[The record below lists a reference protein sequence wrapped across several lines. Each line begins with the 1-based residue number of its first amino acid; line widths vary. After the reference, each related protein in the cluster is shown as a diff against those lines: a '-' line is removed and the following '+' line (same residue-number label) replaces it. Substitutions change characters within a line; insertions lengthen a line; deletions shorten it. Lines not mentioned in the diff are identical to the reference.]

1 MQEHNRILQF
11 FPDELCTALKNYLA
25 EKAKNAEVDRAERNN
40 LAQMDSAEKT
50 RLRNEDQ
57 AASASIE
64 SDYQKG
70 RNYLNHQQAEEMSVA
85 QKRRDAWLQ
94 AMDAYHTRV
103 QAARG
108 RVEWQLSYCA
118 YDQENRENP
127 LADAN
132 QIPQRLPQN
141 GKAEVLSIL
150 KEESEGLSQK
160 TEDYNQPLLQMDQE
174 AEKLTTR
181 AETLMGQV
189 RSEAEQE
196 YGRETSAIRT
206 KYREKNAELDKK
218 HSTAVEKWKTTFA
231 EKTKQQREAAQQRTQ
246 AQRATSVQRAEAL
259 DARFRKNFVEQLQP
273 EKVQAAYQAVRAS
286 LPQYKG
292 YTPVKESLGGLIMG
306 DSQTDITSYMEDL
319 VVRECME
326 EHCAFALRQEGD
338 KSYLVLPHAVSFTD
352 SAFSSIIGYNAA
364 TRDTVVSNLNAMTLQ
379 LFMTNPAGKI
389 RFTFISPSDA
399 GDAFST
405 FMRFT
410 DVDERLVD
418 THVWVDS
425 QRIEERLDVLL
436 DRAQTISQDYLRG
449 QYNDILEYNQAAG
462 KNAEPLQFLVVAD
475 FPRGFTQGALEKLE
489 NVMSN
494 GPKNGIYTILS
505 GDMSEL
511 LGSNDGNDQRYN
523 AVLRRVCSKLTFFYF
538 DEKGIHVPNVQSPR
552 VSGTHAMIDQIY
564 LPMTLPTNRSLV
576 DSTIETLKKAIHA
589 AERVTITYDDVMDGL
604 PQMPERWFGYS
615 DRQGL
620 SVPFAL
626 SGANKV
632 LSLELASDA
641 LSPKYHTLVTG
652 MIGSGK
658 STLLHTLIMGLLMKY
673 SPEDVQIYLM
683 DFKDGVEFKVY
694 TEYNLK
700 NFRAISIDTEP
711 EFGLAV
717 LKKIEAEMQAR
728 NNIFKEEGC
737 RGLEGYRREMAEK
750 GNPHHGMPRTI
761 LIIDEFQEAFGRSDD
776 PVMSEAAE
784 IIKRLTLVGRAP
796 AIYLIMATQD
806 IKNAAALPETVYN
819 QFETRIA
826 LKSSPDSARIILPD
840 NPMADQLINLDK
852 GVAIFNAS
860 AGNKDHNVQCRIAFC
875 SEDEQRALLEQI
887 AQKQAAAGFQVTGG
901 TRLLLSSI
909 QDDRSN
915 PLNHFAKTGTLL
927 DHEDADGL
935 GYRLFVGEELSM
947 RNNFHPEL
955 TSRKGQN
962 LLLTG
967 RDQGRVRTTIAFVVM
982 SLLYE
987 SMRLQESAAH
997 PLITLFDF
1005 GVDTGSGDLLD
1016 QMVRTLPEGTIRRYG
1031 MPDVLDGIDTLL
1043 QEKNSGFRQFVVIFG
1058 LNRARRLLV
1067 QPDIYSVA
1075 PKNKLIELLQTG
1087 PENGM
1092 NFIVWANSV
1101 ESFMENYNET
1111 LGSFEHRLVSDIQD
1125 DQYSIFTYAPAP
1137 GSMKPKNAIY
1147 FNMDNTENPK
1157 IRLYE
1162 KPSDDWT
1169 GRFIRNM
1176 EHALAEKQSA
1186 EKNKPNDTEWW

>member
-11 FPDELCTALKNYLA
+11 FPDELCTALKNYLT
-25 EKAKNAEVDRAERNN
+25 EKAKNAEADCAERND

-57 AASASIE
+57 ATSASIE

-70 RNYLNHQQAEEMSVA
+70 RNYLNHQQAEEMTAA

-118 YDQENRENP
+118 YDQKNRENP

-160 TEDYNQPLLQMDQE
+160 TEDYNQPLLQMDQK
-174 AEKLTTR
+174 AEELTTR

-231 EKTKQQREAAQQRTQ
+231 EKTKQQREAAQKRTQEQRT
-246 AQRATSVQRAEAL
+246 ASVQRAEAL
-259 DARFRKNFVEQLQP
+259 DDRFRKNFVEQLQP

-326 EHCAFALRQEGD
+326 KHCAFALRQEGD

-364 TRDTVVSNLNAMTLQ
+364 TRDAVISNLNAMTLQ

-475 FPRGFTQGALEKLE
+475 FPRGFTQAALEKLE
-489 NVMSN
+489 SVMSN

-552 VSGTHAMIDQIY
+552 VSGTHAMIDQLY
-564 LPMTLPTNRSLV
+564 LPMILPTNRSLV

-641 LSPKYHTLVTG
+641 LSPKYHTLITG

-683 DFKDGVEFKVY
+683 DFKDGVEFKIY
-694 TEYNLK
+694 TEYDLK

-728 NNIFKEEGC
+728 NNIFKQEGC

-875 SEDEQRALLEQI
+875 SEDEQRTLLEQI
-887 AQKQAAAGFQVTGG
+887 AQKQAAADFQVTGG

-915 PLNHFAKTGTLL
+915 PLNHFEETGEI
-927 DHEDADGL
+927 DQNDMSL
-935 GYRLFVGEELSM
+935 GYRLFVGEPLSLE
-947 RNNFHPEL
+947 NNFHPQL
-955 TSRKGQN
+955 LSCRGKN

-967 RDQGRVRTTIAFVVM
+967 NDQQRARITTAFIM
-982 SLLYE
+982 GSLLYE
-987 SMRLQESAAH
+987 TLRQQDTSTEPA
-997 PLITLFDF
+997 ITLFDLSSDAPQDDMF
-1005 GVDTGSGDLLD
+1005 GQL
-1016 QMVRTLPEGTIRRYG
+1016 VRGLPEKIRVYHAG
-1031 MPDVLDGIDTLL
+1031 DVLDGLDML
-1043 QEKNSGFRQFVVIFG
+1043 EKELPVGRRQFVVFFG
-1058 LNRARRLLV
+1058 LNRARRLLI
-1067 QPDIYSVA
+1067 QPDAYTQA
-1075 PKNKLIELLQTG
+1075 PREKFVSLLQRG
-1087 PENGM
+1087 PENNM
-1092 NFIVWANSV
+1092 SFIVWANSA
-1101 ESFMENYNET
+1101 ENFLSLYRDV
-1111 LGSFEHRLVSDIQD
+1111 LPCFEQRLVGGIPEEQLAELIIG
-1125 DQYSIFTYAPAP
+1125 QAPAN
-1137 GSMKPKNAIY
+1137 MKPKNAVY
-1147 FNMDNTENPK
+1147 FDMDATETPK
-1157 IRLYE
+1157 IRLYDQ
-1162 KPSDDWT
+1162 PTDSWM
-1169 GRFIRNM
+1169 RQFIRRLQDAIRAM
-1176 EHALAEKQSA
+1176 PQDSL
-1186 EKNKPNDTEWW
+1186 W

>member
-181 AETLMGQV
+181 AETLIGQV

-218 HSTAVEKWKTTFA
+218 HSAAVEKWKTTFA
-231 EKTKQQREAAQQRTQ
+231 EKTKQQREAAQKRTQ
-246 AQRATSVQRAEAL
+246 AQRTTSVQRAEAL

-326 EHCAFALRQEGD
+326 KHCAFALRQEGD

-449 QYNDILEYNQAAG
+449 QYNDILKYNQAAG

-564 LPMTLPTNRSLV
+564 LPMILPTNRSLV

-694 TEYNLK
+694 TEYDLK

-875 SEDEQRALLEQI
+875 SEEEQRALLEQI

-915 PLNHFAKTGTLL
+915 PLSHFEETGEI
-927 DHEDADGL
+927 DQNDMSL
-935 GYRLFVGEELSM
+935 GYRLFVGEPLSLE
-947 RNNFHPEL
+947 NNFHPQL
-955 TSRKGQN
+955 LSRRGKN

-967 RDQGRVRTTIAFVVM
+967 NDQQRARITTAFIM
-982 SLLYE
+982 GSLLYE
-987 SMRLQESAAH
+987 MLRQQDTSTEPA
-997 PLITLFDF
+997 ITLFDLSSDAPQDDMF
-1005 GVDTGSGDLLD
+1005 GQL
-1016 QMVRTLPEGTIRRYG
+1016 VRGLPEKIRVYHAG
-1031 MPDVLDGIDTLL
+1031 DVLDGLDML
-1043 QEKNSGFRQFVVIFG
+1043 EKELPTGRRQFVVFFG
-1058 LNRARRLLV
+1058 LNRARRLLI
-1067 QPDIYSVA
+1067 QPDAYTQA
-1075 PKNKLIELLQTG
+1075 PREKFVSLLQRG
-1087 PENGM
+1087 PENNM
-1092 NFIVWANSV
+1092 SFIVWANSA
-1101 ESFMENYNET
+1101 ESFLSLYRDV
-1111 LGSFEHRLVSDIQD
+1111 LPCFEQRLVGGIPEEQIAELIIG
-1125 DQYSIFTYAPAP
+1125 QAPAN
-1137 GSMKPKNAIY
+1137 MKPKNAVY
-1147 FNMDNTENPK
+1147 FDMDATETPK
-1157 IRLYE
+1157 IRLYDQ
-1162 KPSDDWT
+1162 PTDSWM
-1169 GRFIRNM
+1169 RQFIRRLQDAIRAMPKDN
-1176 EHALAEKQSA
+1176 L
-1186 EKNKPNDTEWW
+1186 W

>member
-11 FPDELCTALKNYLA
+11 FPDELCTALKNYLT
-25 EKAKNAEVDRAERNN
+25 EKAKNAEADCAERND

-57 AASASIE
+57 ATSASIE

-70 RNYLNHQQAEEMSVA
+70 RNYLNHQQAEEMTAA

-118 YDQENRENP
+118 YDQKNRENP

-160 TEDYNQPLLQMDQE
+160 TEDYNQPLLQMDQK
-174 AEKLTTR
+174 AEELTTR

-218 HSTAVEKWKTTFA
+218 HSTAVEKWETTFA
-231 EKTKQQREAAQQRTQ
+231 EKTKQQREAAQKRTQEQRT
-246 AQRATSVQRAEAL
+246 ASVQRAEAL
-259 DARFRKNFVEQLQP
+259 DDRFRKNFVEQLQP

-326 EHCAFALRQEGD
+326 KHCAFALRQEGD

-364 TRDTVVSNLNAMTLQ
+364 TRDAVVSNLNAMTLQ

-552 VSGTHAMIDQIY
+552 VSGTHAMIDQLY
-564 LPMTLPTNRSLV
+564 LPMILPTNRSLV

-875 SEDEQRALLEQI
+875 SEDEQRTLLEQI
-887 AQKQAAAGFQVTGG
+887 AQKQAAADFQVTGG

-915 PLNHFAKTGTLL
+915 PLNHFEETGEI
-927 DHEDADGL
+927 DQNDMSL
-935 GYRLFVGEELSM
+935 GYRLFVGEPLSLE
-947 RNNFHPEL
+947 NNFHPQL
-955 TSRKGQN
+955 LSCRGKN

-967 RDQGRVRTTIAFVVM
+967 NDQQRARITTAFIM
-982 SLLYE
+982 GSLLYE
-987 SMRLQESAAH
+987 TLRQQDTSTEPA
-997 PLITLFDF
+997 ITLFDLSSDAPQDDMF
-1005 GVDTGSGDLLD
+1005 GQL
-1016 QMVRTLPEGTIRRYG
+1016 VRGLPEKIRVYHAG
-1031 MPDVLDGIDTLL
+1031 DVLDGLDML
-1043 QEKNSGFRQFVVIFG
+1043 EKELPVGRRQFVVFFG
-1058 LNRARRLLV
+1058 LNRARRLLI
-1067 QPDIYSVA
+1067 QPDAYTQA
-1075 PKNKLIELLQTG
+1075 PREKFVSLLQRG
-1087 PENGM
+1087 PENNM
-1092 NFIVWANSV
+1092 SFIVWANST
-1101 ESFMENYNET
+1101 ENFLSLYRDV
-1111 LGSFEHRLVSDIQD
+1111 LPCFEQRLVGGIPEEQLAELIIG
-1125 DQYSIFTYAPAP
+1125 QAPAN
-1137 GSMKPKNAIY
+1137 MKPKNAVY
-1147 FNMDNTENPK
+1147 FDMDATETPK
-1157 IRLYE
+1157 IRLYDQ
-1162 KPSDDWT
+1162 PTDSWM
-1169 GRFIRNM
+1169 RQFIRRLQDAIRAM
-1176 EHALAEKQSA
+1176 PQDSL
-1186 EKNKPNDTEWW
+1186 W

>member
-1 MQEHNRILQF
+1 MQEHNRVLQF

-25 EKAKNAEVDRAERNN
+25 EKAKNAEADGAERND

-57 AASASIE
+57 ATSASIE

-70 RNYLNHQQAEEMSVA
+70 RNYLNHQQAEEMTAA

-118 YDQENRENP
+118 YDQKNRENP

-132 QIPQRLPQN
+132 QIPQRLSQN

-160 TEDYNQPLLQMDQE
+160 TEDYNQPLLQMDQK
-174 AEKLTTR
+174 AEELTTR

-218 HSTAVEKWKTTFA
+218 HSTDVEKWKTTFA
-231 EKTKQQREAAQQRTQ
+231 EKTKQQREAAQKRTQEQRT
-246 AQRATSVQRAEAL
+246 ASVQRAEAL

-326 EHCAFALRQEGD
+326 KHCAFALRQEGD

-364 TRDTVVSNLNAMTLQ
+364 TRDAVVSNLNAMTLQ

-475 FPRGFTQGALEKLE
+475 FPRGFTQSALEKLE

-523 AVLRRVCSKLTFFYF
+523 AVLRRVCSELTFFYF

-552 VSGTHAMIDQIY
+552 VSGTHAMIDQLY
-564 LPMTLPTNRSLV
+564 LPMILPTNRSLV

-589 AERVTITYDDVMDGL
+589 AERVTITYDDVTSGL
-604 PQMPERWFGYS
+604 THQPDRWFRYS
-615 DRQGL
+615 DEKGI

-728 NNIFKEEGC
+728 NNIFKQEGC

-887 AQKQAAAGFQVTGG
+887 AQKQAAADFQVTGG

-915 PLNHFAKTGTLL
+915 PLSHFEESGEI
-927 DHEDADGL
+927 DQNDMSL
-935 GYRLFVGEELSM
+935 GYRLFVGEPLSLE
-947 RNNFHPEL
+947 NNFHPQL
-955 TSRKGQN
+955 LSCRGKN

-967 RDQGRVRTTIAFVVM
+967 NDQQRARITTAFIM
-982 SLLYE
+982 GSLLYE
-987 SMRLQESAAH
+987 MLRQQDTSTEPA
-997 PLITLFDF
+997 ITLFDLSSDAPQDDMF
-1005 GVDTGSGDLLD
+1005 GQL
-1016 QMVRTLPEGTIRRYG
+1016 VRSLPEKIRVYHAG
-1031 MPDVLDGIDTLL
+1031 DVLDGLDML
-1043 QEKNSGFRQFVVIFG
+1043 EKELPVGRRQFVVFFG
-1058 LNRARRLLV
+1058 LNRARRLLI
-1067 QPDIYSVA
+1067 QPDAYTQA
-1075 PKNKLIELLQTG
+1075 PREKFVSLLQRG
-1087 PENGM
+1087 PENNM
-1092 NFIVWANSV
+1092 SFIVWANSA
-1101 ESFMENYNET
+1101 ENFLSLYRDV
-1111 LGSFEHRLVSDIQD
+1111 LPCFEQRLVGGIPEEQIAELIIG
-1125 DQYSIFTYAPAP
+1125 QAPAN
-1137 GSMKPKNAIY
+1137 MKPKNAVY
-1147 FNMDNTENPK
+1147 FDMDATETPK
-1157 IRLYE
+1157 IRLYDQ
-1162 KPSDDWT
+1162 PTDSWM
-1169 GRFIRNM
+1169 RQFIRRLQDAIRAM
-1176 EHALAEKQSA
+1176 PQDSL
-1186 EKNKPNDTEWW
+1186 W

>member
-1 MQEHNRILQF
+1 MQEHNRILHF

-25 EKAKNAEVDRAERNN
+25 EKAKNAEADRAERNN

-70 RNYLNHQQAEEMSVA
+70 RNYLNHQQAEEMTTA

-118 YDQENRENP
+118 YDQGNRENP

-915 PLNHFAKTGTLL
+915 PLSHFEETGEI
-927 DHEDADGL
+927 DQNDMSL
-935 GYRLFVGEELSM
+935 GYRLFVGEPLSLE
-947 RNNFHPEL
+947 NNFHPQL
-955 TSRKGQN
+955 LSRRGKN

-967 RDQGRVRTTIAFVVM
+967 NDQQRARITTAFIM
-982 SLLYE
+982 GSLLYE
-987 SMRLQESAAH
+987 MLRQQDTSTEPA
-997 PLITLFDF
+997 ITLFDLSSDAPQDDMF
-1005 GVDTGSGDLLD
+1005 GQL
-1016 QMVRTLPEGTIRRYG
+1016 VRGLPEKIRVYHAG
-1031 MPDVLDGIDTLL
+1031 DVLDGLDML
-1043 QEKNSGFRQFVVIFG
+1043 EKELPIGRRQFVVFFG
-1058 LNRARRLLV
+1058 LNRARRLLI
-1067 QPDIYSVA
+1067 QPDAYTQA
-1075 PKNKLIELLQTG
+1075 PREKFVSLLQRG
-1087 PENGM
+1087 PENNM
-1092 NFIVWANSV
+1092 NFIVWANSA
-1101 ESFMENYNET
+1101 ESFLSLYRDV
-1111 LGSFEHRLVSDIQD
+1111 LPCFEQRLVGGIPEEQIAELIIG
-1125 DQYSIFTYAPAP
+1125 QAPAN
-1137 GSMKPKNAIY
+1137 MKPKNAVY
-1147 FNMDNTENPK
+1147 FDMDATETPK
-1157 IRLYE
+1157 IRLYDQ
-1162 KPSDDWT
+1162 PTDSWV
-1169 GRFIRNM
+1169 RQFIRRLQDAIRAMPKDN
-1176 EHALAEKQSA
+1176 L
-1186 EKNKPNDTEWW
+1186 W

>member
-181 AETLMGQV
+181 AETLIGQV

-218 HSTAVEKWKTTFA
+218 HSAAVEKWKTTFA
-231 EKTKQQREAAQQRTQ
+231 EKTKQQREAAQKRTQ
-246 AQRATSVQRAEAL
+246 AQRTTSVQRAEAL

-326 EHCAFALRQEGD
+326 KHCAFALRQEGD

-405 FMRFT
+405 FMRFA

-564 LPMTLPTNRSLV
+564 LPMILPTNRSLV

-694 TEYNLK
+694 TEYDLK

-875 SEDEQRALLEQI
+875 SEEEQRALLEQI

-915 PLNHFAKTGTLL
+915 PLSHFEETGEI
-927 DHEDADGL
+927 DQNDMSL
-935 GYRLFVGEELSM
+935 GYRLFVGEPLSLE
-947 RNNFHPEL
+947 NNFHPQL
-955 TSRKGQN
+955 LSRRGKN

-967 RDQGRVRTTIAFVVM
+967 NDQQRARITTAFIM
-982 SLLYE
+982 GSLLYE
-987 SMRLQESAAH
+987 MLRQQDTSTEPA
-997 PLITLFDF
+997 ITLFDLSSDAPQDDMF
-1005 GVDTGSGDLLD
+1005 GQL
-1016 QMVRTLPEGTIRRYG
+1016 VRGLPEKIRVYHAG
-1031 MPDVLDGIDTLL
+1031 DVLDGLDML
-1043 QEKNSGFRQFVVIFG
+1043 EKELPTGRRQFVVFFG
-1058 LNRARRLLV
+1058 LNRARRLLI
-1067 QPDIYSVA
+1067 QPDAYTQA
-1075 PKNKLIELLQTG
+1075 PREKFVSLLQRG
-1087 PENGM
+1087 PENNM
-1092 NFIVWANSV
+1092 SFIVWANSA
-1101 ESFMENYNET
+1101 ESFLSLYRDV
-1111 LGSFEHRLVSDIQD
+1111 LPCFEQRLVGGIPEEQIAELIIG
-1125 DQYSIFTYAPAP
+1125 QAPAN
-1137 GSMKPKNAIY
+1137 MKPKNAVY
-1147 FNMDNTENPK
+1147 FDMDATETPK
-1157 IRLYE
+1157 IRLYDQ
-1162 KPSDDWT
+1162 PTDSWM
-1169 GRFIRNM
+1169 RQFIRRLQDAIRAMPKDN
-1176 EHALAEKQSA
+1176 L
-1186 EKNKPNDTEWW
+1186 W

>member
-11 FPDELCTALKNYLA
+11 FPDELCTALKNYLT
-25 EKAKNAEVDRAERNN
+25 EKAKNAEADCAERND

-57 AASASIE
+57 ATSASIE

-70 RNYLNHQQAEEMSVA
+70 RNYLNHQQAEEMTAA

-118 YDQENRENP
+118 YDQKNRENP

-160 TEDYNQPLLQMDQE
+160 TEDYNQPLLQMDQK
-174 AEKLTTR
+174 AEELTTR

-218 HSTAVEKWKTTFA
+218 HGTAVEKWKTTFA
-231 EKTKQQREAAQQRTQ
+231 EKTKQQREAAQKRTQEQRT
-246 AQRATSVQRAEAL
+246 ASVQRAEAL
-259 DARFRKNFVEQLQP
+259 DDRFRKNFVEQLQP

-326 EHCAFALRQEGD
+326 KHCAFALRQEGD

-364 TRDTVVSNLNAMTLQ
+364 TRDAVVSNLNAMTLQ
-379 LFMTNPAGKI
+379 LFMTNVAGKV

-399 GDAFST
+399 GEAFAS
-405 FMRFT
+405 FMRFA

-418 THVWVDS
+418 THVWGNS

-436 DRAQTISQDYLRG
+436 DRAQTINQDYLRG
-449 QYNDILEYNQAAG
+449 QYADILEYNQAAG
-462 KNAEPLQFLVVAD
+462 KNAEPLQFLMVVD
-475 FPRGFTQGALEKLE
+475 FPRGFTQAALEKLE
-489 NVMSN
+489 NIMSN
-494 GPKNGIYTILS
+494 GPKNGIYTILA
-505 GDMSEL
+505 GEVGEL
-511 LGSNDGNDQRYN
+511 DGSNDANDPRYN
-523 AVLRRVCSKLTFFYF
+523 AVLQRIVQHLSRYRYENGMLC
-538 DEKGIHVPNVQSPR
+538 VPPRPSSAIRAGHPHANPQVQ
-552 VSGTHAMIDQIY
+552 Y
-564 LPMTLPTNRSLV
+564 LPLQLPENRVEL
-576 DSTIETLKKAIHA
+576 DDAIETMKKAVYNA
-589 AERVTITYDDVMDGL
+589 DRVTITYDDVTSGL
-604 PQMPERWFGYS
+604 THQPDRWFRYS
-615 DRQGL
+615 DEKGI

-728 NNIFKEEGC
+728 NNIFKQEGC

-887 AQKQAAAGFQVTGG
+887 AQKQAAADFQVTGG

-915 PLNHFAKTGTLL
+915 PLNHFEETGEI
-927 DHEDADGL
+927 DQNDMSL
-935 GYRLFVGEELSM
+935 GYRLFVGEPLSLE
-947 RNNFHPEL
+947 NNFHPQL
-955 TSRKGQN
+955 LSCRGKN

-967 RDQGRVRTTIAFVVM
+967 NDQQRARITTAFIM
-982 SLLYE
+982 GSLLYE
-987 SMRLQESAAH
+987 TLRQQDTSTEPA
-997 PLITLFDF
+997 ITLFDLSSDAPQDDMF
-1005 GVDTGSGDLLD
+1005 GQL
-1016 QMVRTLPEGTIRRYG
+1016 VRGLPEKIRVYHAG
-1031 MPDVLDGIDTLL
+1031 DVLDGLDML
-1043 QEKNSGFRQFVVIFG
+1043 EKELPVGRRQFVVFFG
-1058 LNRARRLLV
+1058 LNRARRLLI
-1067 QPDIYSVA
+1067 QPDAYTQA
-1075 PKNKLIELLQTG
+1075 PREKFVSLLQRG
-1087 PENGM
+1087 PENNM
-1092 NFIVWANSV
+1092 SFIVWANSA
-1101 ESFMENYNET
+1101 ENFLSLYRDV
-1111 LGSFEHRLVSDIQD
+1111 LPCFEQRLVGGIPEEQLAELIIG
-1125 DQYSIFTYAPAP
+1125 QAPAN
-1137 GSMKPKNAIY
+1137 MKPKNAVY
-1147 FNMDNTENPK
+1147 FDMDATETPK
-1157 IRLYE
+1157 IRLYDQ
-1162 KPSDDWT
+1162 PTDSWM
-1169 GRFIRNM
+1169 RQFIRRLQDAIRAM
-1176 EHALAEKQSA
+1176 PQDSL
-1186 EKNKPNDTEWW
+1186 W

>member
-11 FPDELCTALKNYLA
+11 FPDELCTALKNYLT
-25 EKAKNAEVDRAERNN
+25 EKAKNAEADCAERND

-57 AASASIE
+57 ATSASIE

-70 RNYLNHQQAEEMSVA
+70 RNYLNHQQAEEMTAA

-118 YDQENRENP
+118 YDQKNRENP

-160 TEDYNQPLLQMDQE
+160 TEDYNQPLLQMDQK
-174 AEKLTTR
+174 AEELTTR

-218 HSTAVEKWKTTFA
+218 HGTAVEKWKTTFA
-231 EKTKQQREAAQQRTQ
+231 EKTKQQREAAQKRTQEQRT
-246 AQRATSVQRAEAL
+246 ASVQRAEAL
-259 DARFRKNFVEQLQP
+259 DDRFRKNFVEQLQP

-326 EHCAFALRQEGD
+326 KHCAFALRQEGD

-364 TRDTVVSNLNAMTLQ
+364 TRDAVVSNLNAMTLQ

-475 FPRGFTQGALEKLE
+475 FPRGFTQSALEKLE

-552 VSGTHAMIDQIY
+552 VSGTHAMIDQLY
-564 LPMTLPTNRSLV
+564 LPMILPTNRSLV

-589 AERVTITYDDVMDGL
+589 AERVTITYDDVTSGL
-604 PQMPERWFGYS
+604 THQPDRWFRYS
-615 DRQGL
+615 DEKGI

-728 NNIFKEEGC
+728 NNIFKQEGC

-887 AQKQAAAGFQVTGG
+887 AQKQAAADFQVTGG

-915 PLNHFAKTGTLL
+915 PLNHFEETGEI
-927 DHEDADGL
+927 DQNDMSL
-935 GYRLFVGEELSM
+935 GYRLFVGEPLSLE
-947 RNNFHPEL
+947 NNFHPQL
-955 TSRKGQN
+955 LSCRGKN

-967 RDQGRVRTTIAFVVM
+967 NDQQRARITTAFIM
-982 SLLYE
+982 GSLLYE
-987 SMRLQESAAH
+987 TLRQQDTSTEPA
-997 PLITLFDF
+997 ITLFDLSSDAPQDDMF
-1005 GVDTGSGDLLD
+1005 GQL
-1016 QMVRTLPEGTIRRYG
+1016 VRGLPEKIRVYHAG
-1031 MPDVLDGIDTLL
+1031 DVLDGLDML
-1043 QEKNSGFRQFVVIFG
+1043 EKELPVGRRQFVVFFG
-1058 LNRARRLLV
+1058 LNRARRLLI
-1067 QPDIYSVA
+1067 QPDAYTQA
-1075 PKNKLIELLQTG
+1075 PREKFVSLLQRG
-1087 PENGM
+1087 PENNM
-1092 NFIVWANSV
+1092 SFIVWANSA
-1101 ESFMENYNET
+1101 ENFLSLYRDV
-1111 LGSFEHRLVSDIQD
+1111 LPCFEQRLVGGIPEEQLAELIIG
-1125 DQYSIFTYAPAP
+1125 QAPAN
-1137 GSMKPKNAIY
+1137 MKPKNAVY
-1147 FNMDNTENPK
+1147 FDMDATETPK
-1157 IRLYE
+1157 IRLYDQ
-1162 KPSDDWT
+1162 PTDSWM
-1169 GRFIRNM
+1169 RQFIRRLQDAIRAM
-1176 EHALAEKQSA
+1176 PQDSL
-1186 EKNKPNDTEWW
+1186 W

>member
-11 FPDELCTALKNYLA
+11 FPDELCTALKNYLT
-25 EKAKNAEVDRAERNN
+25 EKAKNAEADCAERND

-57 AASASIE
+57 ATSASIE

-70 RNYLNHQQAEEMSVA
+70 RNYLNHQQAEEMTAA

-118 YDQENRENP
+118 YDQKNRENP

-160 TEDYNQPLLQMDQE
+160 TEDYNQPLLQMDQK
-174 AEKLTTR
+174 AEELTTR

-218 HSTAVEKWKTTFA
+218 HGTAVEKWKTTFA
-231 EKTKQQREAAQQRTQ
+231 EKTKQQREAAQKRTQEQRT
-246 AQRATSVQRAEAL
+246 ASVQRAEAL
-259 DARFRKNFVEQLQP
+259 DDRFRKNFVEQLQP

-306 DSQTDITSYMEDL
+306 DSQTDITSCMEDL

-326 EHCAFALRQEGD
+326 KHCAFALRQEGD

-364 TRDTVVSNLNAMTLQ
+364 TRDAVVSNLNAMTLQ

-475 FPRGFTQGALEKLE
+475 FPRGFTQSALEKLE

-552 VSGTHAMIDQIY
+552 VSGTHAMIDQLY
-564 LPMTLPTNRSLV
+564 LPMILPTNRSLV

-641 LSPKYHTLVTG
+641 LSPKYHTLITG

-683 DFKDGVEFKVY
+683 DFKDGVEFKIY
-694 TEYNLK
+694 TEYDLK

-728 NNIFKEEGC
+728 NNIFKQEGC

-887 AQKQAAAGFQVTGG
+887 AQKQAAADFQVTGG

-915 PLNHFAKTGTLL
+915 PLNHFEETGEI
-927 DHEDADGL
+927 DQNDMSL
-935 GYRLFVGEELSM
+935 GYRLFVGEPLSLE
-947 RNNFHPEL
+947 NNFHPQL
-955 TSRKGQN
+955 LSCRGKN

-967 RDQGRVRTTIAFVVM
+967 NDQQRARITTAFIM
-982 SLLYE
+982 GSLLYE
-987 SMRLQESAAH
+987 TLRQQDTSTEPA
-997 PLITLFDF
+997 ITLFDLSSDAPQDDMF
-1005 GVDTGSGDLLD
+1005 GQL
-1016 QMVRTLPEGTIRRYG
+1016 VRGLPEKIRVYHAG
-1031 MPDVLDGIDTLL
+1031 DVLDGLDML
-1043 QEKNSGFRQFVVIFG
+1043 EKELPVGRRQFVVFFG
-1058 LNRARRLLV
+1058 LNRARRLLI
-1067 QPDIYSVA
+1067 QPDAYTQA
-1075 PKNKLIELLQTG
+1075 PREKFVSLLQRG
-1087 PENGM
+1087 PENNM
-1092 NFIVWANSV
+1092 SFIVWANSA
-1101 ESFMENYNET
+1101 ENFLSLYRDV
-1111 LGSFEHRLVSDIQD
+1111 LPCFEQRLVGGIPEEQLAELIIG
-1125 DQYSIFTYAPAP
+1125 QAPAN
-1137 GSMKPKNAIY
+1137 MKPKNAVY
-1147 FNMDNTENPK
+1147 FDMDATETPK
-1157 IRLYE
+1157 IRLYDQ
-1162 KPSDDWT
+1162 PTDSWM
-1169 GRFIRNM
+1169 RQFIRRLQDAIRAM
-1176 EHALAEKQSA
+1176 PQDSL
-1186 EKNKPNDTEWW
+1186 W

>member
-11 FPDELCTALKNYLA
+11 FPDELCTALKNYLT
-25 EKAKNAEVDRAERNN
+25 EKAKNAEADCAERND

-57 AASASIE
+57 ATSASIE

-70 RNYLNHQQAEEMSVA
+70 RNYLNHQQAEEMTAA

-118 YDQENRENP
+118 YDQKNRENP

-160 TEDYNQPLLQMDQE
+160 TEDYNQPLLQMDQK
-174 AEKLTTR
+174 AEELTTR

-218 HSTAVEKWKTTFA
+218 HSTAVEKWETTFA
-231 EKTKQQREAAQQRTQ
+231 EKTKQQREAAQKRTQEQRT
-246 AQRATSVQRAEAL
+246 ASVQRAEAL
-259 DARFRKNFVEQLQP
+259 DDRFRKNFVEQLQP

-326 EHCAFALRQEGD
+326 KHCAFALRQEGD

-364 TRDTVVSNLNAMTLQ
+364 TRDAVVSNLNAMTLQ

-552 VSGTHAMIDQIY
+552 VSGTHAMIDQLY
-564 LPMTLPTNRSLV
+564 LPMILPTNRSLV

-683 DFKDGVEFKVY
+683 DFKDGVEFKIY
-694 TEYNLK
+694 TEYDLK

-728 NNIFKEEGC
+728 NNIFKQEGC

-875 SEDEQRALLEQI
+875 SEDEQRTLLEQI
-887 AQKQAAAGFQVTGG
+887 AQKQAAADFQVTGG

-915 PLNHFAKTGTLL
+915 PLNHFEETGEI
-927 DHEDADGL
+927 DQNDMSL
-935 GYRLFVGEELSM
+935 GYRLFVGEPLSLE
-947 RNNFHPEL
+947 NNFHPQL
-955 TSRKGQN
+955 LSCRGKN

-967 RDQGRVRTTIAFVVM
+967 NDQQRARITTAFIM
-982 SLLYE
+982 GSLLYE
-987 SMRLQESAAH
+987 TLRQQDTSTEPA
-997 PLITLFDF
+997 ITLFDLSSDAPQDDMF
-1005 GVDTGSGDLLD
+1005 GQL
-1016 QMVRTLPEGTIRRYG
+1016 VRGLPEKIRVYHAG
-1031 MPDVLDGIDTLL
+1031 DVLDGLDML
-1043 QEKNSGFRQFVVIFG
+1043 EKELPVGRRQFVVFFG
-1058 LNRARRLLV
+1058 LNRARRLLI
-1067 QPDIYSVA
+1067 QPDAYTQA
-1075 PKNKLIELLQTG
+1075 PREKFVSLLQRG
-1087 PENGM
+1087 PENNM
-1092 NFIVWANSV
+1092 SFIVWANST
-1101 ESFMENYNET
+1101 ENFLSLYRDV
-1111 LGSFEHRLVSDIQD
+1111 LPCFEQRLVGGIPEEQLAELIIG
-1125 DQYSIFTYAPAP
+1125 QAPAN
-1137 GSMKPKNAIY
+1137 MKPKNAVY
-1147 FNMDNTENPK
+1147 FDMDATETPK
-1157 IRLYE
+1157 IRLYDQ
-1162 KPSDDWT
+1162 PTDSWM
-1169 GRFIRNM
+1169 RQFIRRLQDAIRAM
-1176 EHALAEKQSA
+1176 PQDSL
-1186 EKNKPNDTEWW
+1186 W